1 MTPHLSIIVC
11 TLDRY
16 DLLEA
21 CLAHLARQRTPP
33 AFEVIVVDNSD
44 TEDGDARI
52 KEMVAQ
58 AGAEASGTFVYRHGR
73 GPNLSTARNEGLRA
87 ARGALIAYVDDDL
100 LMPPGWVAT
109 VADVLERTEADC
121 VLGLVE
127 PELLPGGAN
136 PELAHHFL
144 RALALDEGAAI
155 LPNRYGF
162 TPGARTCNVVF
173 RRVTTFG
180 RGIKFDPAFGRSG
193 GEDQDVFVRLAKA
206 GPFKVVYSQE
216 AVARELIPPER
227 QNVGYLCRRE
237 FRGGQ
242 VFVRVLAKNGGR
254 PAWITGLT
262 HRAIGIAQWLRATWH
277 LMRDPGKVETRIA
290 RASAAGKAAWRRP
303 DVPGPYR

>member
-1 MTPHLSIIVC
+1 MSARLSVIVC

-21 CLAHLARQRTPP
+21 CLAHLARQNTPP

-44 TEDGDARI
+44 SEDGDPRI
-52 KEMVAQ
+52 KEMVAE
-58 AGAEASGTFVYRHGR
+58 AGAGASGEFVYRHGR

-100 LMPPGWVAT
+100 LMPPDWAAT
-109 VADVLERTEADC
+109 VADVLDRTGADC
-121 VLGLVE
+121 ILGLVE
-127 PELLPGGAN
+127 PELLPGGAD
-136 PELAHHFL
+136 PDLALHFR
-144 RALALDEGAAI
+144 RALPLGEDAPI

-180 RGIKFDPAFGRSG
+180 RGLDFDPAFGRSG

-206 GPFKVVYSQE
+206 GPFKVVYSEE

-242 VFVRVLAKNGGR
+242 VFVRVLAKNGGW
-254 PAWITGLT
+254 PGWATGLA
-262 HRAIGIAQWLRATWH
+262 HRTVGAAQWVVATARLARAPGSIDARIAQ
-277 LMRDPGKVETRIA
+277 
-290 RASAAGKAAWRRP
+290 ASAAGKVAWRRP